1 MKSPLG
7 KLKKLALHK
16 SDAKDKKDHHSSLAL
31 SDGLAQASQSLLVQ
45 QCSCY
50 ALPKSEEPRNLTFE
64 VWSNLFLMSIRDPL
78 LPAFSSLSS

>member
-31 SDGLAQASQSLLVQ
+31 SDGLAQASQVSDLSLYLLSFF
-45 QCSCY
+45 CFMFS
-50 ALPKSEEPRNLTFE
+50 RFF
-64 VWSNLFLMSIRDPL
+64 LFYLFIY
-78 LPAFSSLSS
+78 F